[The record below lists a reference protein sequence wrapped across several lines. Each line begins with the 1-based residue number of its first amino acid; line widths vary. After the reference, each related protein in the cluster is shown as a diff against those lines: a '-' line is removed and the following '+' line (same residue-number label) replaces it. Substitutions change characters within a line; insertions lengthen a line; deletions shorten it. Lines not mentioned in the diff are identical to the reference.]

1 VYGRSAFEYVI
12 VRVVPRVE
20 RGECIN
26 AGVIVICRQQRFLA
40 ARIRLDRQRLLAL
53 DPALDADVLDEL
65 ERQLDAIARIAA
77 GNEDA
82 GPIARLSMTERWHW
96 LSAPSSTMIQPSAV
110 HTGLCENPRQELDDL
125 FAEMVET
132 SGGSGATA

>member
-40 ARIRLDRQRLLAL
+40 ARIRLDRQRLLAV
-53 DPALDADVLDEL
+53 DPALDADVLYEL

-96 LSAPSSTMIQPSAV
+96 LSAPSSTMIQPSPV

-132 SGGSGATA
+132 SGGAGATA